1 MTLHPRLAAAGL
13 MLSVIL
19 AACSEP
25 AEPPAKAP
33 EPAAPAP
40 AVAANTDVQAFQV
53 GQLQLTALR
62 DGGMALPATNAQ
74 MSPWANTA
82 EAEQLL
88 TANGVADKAIHLS
101 IQPLL
106 VRDGDRIVLIDTGA
120 AGEMGTD
127 GRLLASLATA
137 GVTPDQVT
145 DILISHGHGDHV
157 GGLFAKDGTL
167 AFPNAAIRI
176 SIPEWAAM
184 HDDDAF
190 EEKIRTMTPRVRP
203 FAPGSKVTPSITAVS
218 LDGHTPGHTGY
229 EIVSGTERLLYFGD
243 AMHSAIL
250 SVQRPDWTNAWD
262 ADNTEAKVTR
272 QRLLN
277 RAASDNLRVY
287 GVHFPFP
294 GLGRIQRRDDGFVW
308 VPEAVAP

>member
-13 MLSVIL
+13 MLATVL

-40 AVAANTDVQAFQV
+40 ATAVSSDVYAFQV

-74 MSPWANTA
+74 MSPWANTV
-82 EAEQLL
+82 EAEQVLA
-88 TANGVADKAIHLS
+88 ANSVADKSIHLS

-120 AGEMGTD
+120 AGQMGTD

-137 GVTPDQVT
+137 GVKPEDVT

-167 AFPNAAIRI
+167 AFPNATIRI
-176 SIPEWAAM
+176 SIPEWTAM
-184 HDDDAF
+184 HDAEEF
-190 EEKIRTMTPRVRP
+190 EQQVRTMTPKVRP

-218 LDGHTPGHTGY
+218 LDGHTSGHTGY
-229 EIVSGTERLLYFGD
+229 EINSGTERLLYIGD
-243 AMHSAIL
+243 ALHSSII
-250 SVQRPDWTNAWD
+250 SVQRPDWTLAWD
-262 ADNTEAKVTR
+262 DDSTEAKVTR
-272 QRLLN
+272 QRLLE
-277 RAASDNLRVY
+277 RGAAENIRIY

-294 GLGRIQRRDDGFVW
+294 GLGRFQRRDDGFVW
-308 VPEAVAP
+308 APEAVAP

>member
-13 MLSVIL
+13 MLSALL

-25 AEPPAKAP
+25 AEPAKAP

-40 AVAANTDVQAFQV
+40 AVAANPDVHAFQV

-62 DGGMALPATNAQ
+62 DGGMAFPASNAQ

-82 EAEQLL
+82 EVEQLL
-88 TANGVADKAIHLS
+88 ASNGVADKSVHLS

-106 VRDGDRIVLIDTGA
+106 VRDGERIVLIDTGA

-127 GRLLASLATA
+127 GRLLASLAAA
-137 GVTPDQVT
+137 GVQPDQVT

-157 GGLFAKDGTL
+157 GGLFAGDGAL

-184 HDDDAF
+184 HDNAEF
-190 EEKIRTMTPRVRP
+190 EQQVRTMTPRVRP

-229 EIVSGTERLLYFGD
+229 EIQSGTERLLYIGD
-243 AMHSAIL
+243 ALHSSII
-250 SVQRPDWTNAWD
+250 SVQRPDWTLAWD
-262 ADNTEAKVTR
+262 ADGADAKVTR
-272 QRLLN
+272 QRLLE
-277 RAASDNLRVY
+277 RGASDSLRIY

-294 GLGRIQRRDDGFVW
+294 GLGRFQRRDDGFVW